1 MEAELYVLKSPELEV
16 HVTNLGATL
25 VRVITPDLS
34 LIHI

>member
-25 VRVITPDLS
+25 VLS